1 MTLDLSR
8 QRLKRWVLLGYPLP
22 QTATLVFLG
31 LITLMSIIIIAG
43 LTGEPNI
50 TEFFNTLSQW
60 QDNPP
65 WWSEVPEIST
75 QYLFLPTLLFAMI
88 AGIII
93 KFSPTPKAGTRT
105 LIVGINLAIIIRYLL
120 WRSVSTLNLTHPVA
134 GILSLS
140 LFFVELMIFSA
151 TSLQLYLS
159 LRIKDRVMESHQ
171 MFQGILEKT
180 FTPTVDIL
188 IPSYDEPEFIIKRT
202 IIGCQALDYP
212 HKTIYLLDDTR
223 RPEIKKLAQTLGC
236 QYITR
241 VDNLHAKGGNLNHGL
256 TKTKGELIV
265 VFDADFI
272 PTKNFLT
279 RTLGFFQNPEIA
291 LVQTPQS
298 YYNFDPIARNLG
310 LENYLLPDEEQFY
323 RQLELIK
330 DSVGS
335 LVCAGTSF
343 VVRRTALEQ
352 IGGFVTE
359 SICEDYF
366 TGIRLSAYGY
376 RLVYLNEK
384 LSAGLAAENI
394 NAHLT
399 QRERWGRGTL
409 QAFFIES
416 NPLTIPGLNLLQ
428 RLSHLE
434 GLVNWFM
441 FGLRIYL
448 LTMPLIY
455 AFFNVLPIQASL
467 QEWLYFF
474 APIYLFQLMVFSW
487 LNYRS
492 RSFIFNEICSVQH
505 CFHLCLMVFM
515 TFLSPFEK
523 GFNVTPKGIQQNQFV
538 LHKPLAFPLIVLW
551 ILTASAVVKL
561 LIGGTP
567 QLENIN
573 LESGINLGIIWGVY
587 NLIIITLS
595 ILMTIDAPKAD
606 NYDWFELRRVVK
618 LEIQNQTVWGITT
631 NLSEAG
637 AEINIMTE
645 YPLLFKPH
653 EKLKLNCIEENLS
666 LQAYIKTS
674 EYQGKKLTIQVAF
687 EAVSLSE
694 YRQLVELLFCRP
706 GQWKNHQS
714 PGELRS
720 LFLVL
725 KTLFKPRFLFDKK
738 PKIQGMKVG
747 QF

>member
-1 MTLDLSR
+1 
-8 QRLKRWVLLGYPLP
+8 
-22 QTATLVFLG
+22 
-31 LITLMSIIIIAG
+31 
-43 LTGEPNI
+43 
-50 TEFFNTLSQW
+50 
-60 QDNPP
+60 
-65 WWSEVPEIST
+65 
-75 QYLFLPTLLFAMI
+75 
-88 AGIII
+88 
-93 KFSPTPKAGTRT
+93 
-105 LIVGINLAIIIRYLL
+105 
-120 WRSVSTLNLTHPVA
+120 
-134 GILSLS
+134 
-140 LFFVELMIFSA
+140 
-151 TSLQLYLS
+151 
-159 LRIKDRVMESHQ
+159 
-171 MFQGILEKT
+171 
-180 FTPTVDIL
+180 
-188 IPSYDEPEFIIKRT
+188 
-202 IIGCQALDYP
+202 
-212 HKTIYLLDDTR
+212 
-223 RPEIKKLAQTLGC
+223 
-236 QYITR
+236 
-241 VDNLHAKGGNLNHGL
+241 
-256 TKTKGELIV
+256 
-265 VFDADFI
+265 
-272 PTKNFLT
+272 
-279 RTLGFFQNPEIA
+279 
-291 LVQTPQS
+291 
-298 YYNFDPIARNLG
+298 
-310 LENYLLPDEEQFY
+310 LLPDEEQFY

-343 VVRRTALEQ
+343 VVRRSALEE

-366 TGIRLSAYGY
+366 TGIRLSASGY
-376 RLVYLNEK
+376 RLVYFNEK

-448 LTMPLIY
+448 LIMPLIY
-455 AFFNVLPIQASL
+455 AFLNVLPIQASL

-474 APIYLFQLMVFSW
+474 APIYLFQLIVFSW

-492 RSFIFNEICSVQH
+492 RSFIFNEICSLQH
-505 CFHLCLMVFM
+505 CFHLFLMVFM
-515 TFLSPFEK
+515 TLLSPFEK
-523 GFNVTPKGIQQNQFV
+523 GFNVTQKGIQQNQFV
-538 LHKPLAFPLIVLW
+538 LHKPLAFPLILLW

-567 QLENIN
+567 ELENIN
-573 LESGINLGIIWGVY
+573 LESGINLGIIWGTY
-587 NLIIITLS
+587 NLIIITIS

-606 NYDWFELRRVVK
+606 NYDWFELRRVVQ
-618 LEIQNQTVWGITT
+618 LQIQNQTVWGITT
-631 NLSEAG
+631 KLSEAG

-645 YPLLFKPH
+645 YPLLFKPD
-653 EKLKLNCIEENLS
+653 EKLQLNCIEENLI
-666 LQAYIKTS
+666 LQGFIKTC

-687 EAVSLSE
+687 EAVSLSQ

-706 GQWKNHQS
+706 GQWKNHKS

-720 LFLVL
+720 LVLVL